1 MRETVPCRKRAT
13 LRPPMHPYP
22 HLYRVS
28 AVAEATGP
36 VRLSAAGLATIASDA
51 PVEFGGPG
59 DKWSPETLLTAALVD
74 CFVLS
79 FRAVATASKYAWTT
93 LEADAE
99 GTLDRVERVTQ
110 FTRFTI
116 RARLRVPA
124 GADLERARRLLE
136 KSEQVCL
143 VSASLKSE
151 KHLEIDV
158 AEA

>member
-1 MRETVPCRKRAT
+1 
-13 LRPPMHPYP
+13 MHPFP

-28 AVAEATGP
+28 AAADTTGP

-59 DKWSPETLLTAALVD
+59 DQWSPETLLTAALVD

-93 LEADAE
+93 LEVDVE

-151 KHLEIDV
+151 KHLEVDV
-158 AEA
+158 EEA